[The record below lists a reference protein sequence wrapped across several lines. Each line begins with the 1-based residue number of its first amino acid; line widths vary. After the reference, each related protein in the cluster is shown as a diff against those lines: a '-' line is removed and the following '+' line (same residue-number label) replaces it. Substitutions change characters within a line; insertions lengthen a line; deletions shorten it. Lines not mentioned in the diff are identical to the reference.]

1 MTRGRPETSRAERT
15 TPAGRRRDGARH
27 GSRAAPGLLSQWHG
41 AAQGPV
47 FCGPRA
53 YDFRPAA
60 AHRRSPREPGDER
73 RPGGRNPASG
83 TAGSR
88 RKRQGRSGE
97 ARPGR
102 RKEHTRHN
110 RQAARQPCEDGNRAL
125 ARYNGLAA
133 LARRR
138 QRPGRA
144 QGYAAR
150 SGEAAGIG
158 GAPTHPE
165 TPTSTTPAAPRR
177 SSRRAGRRCDL
188 KRERPPGRAPR
199 GPNAGARSKRG
210 RKAQAQRPQGRQ
222 HPGPRSVLNRYLIP
236 PESSA
241 VRRRSTRGTDR
252 EQLKSGPR
260 GTADGKRPRRRKRGR
275 GRPAAGKG

>member
-110 RQAARQPCEDGNRAL
+110 RQAARQSCEAGNRAL

-144 QGYAAR
+144 QG
-150 SGEAAGIG
+150 
-158 GAPTHPE
+158 
-165 TPTSTTPAAPRR
+165 
-177 SSRRAGRRCDL
+177 SRRAQRRGRRQ
-188 KRERPPGRAPR
+188 RRRTNPPGDTD
-199 GPNAGARSKRG
+199 
-210 RKAQAQRPQGRQ
+210 Q
-222 HPGPRSVLNRYLIP
+222 HNPRSAAPQQP
-236 PESSA
+236 PSRAAS
-241 VRRRSTRGTDR
+241 
-252 EQLKSGPR
+252 
-260 GTADGKRPRRRKRGR
+260 RP
-275 GRPAAGKG
+275 

>member
-110 RQAARQPCEDGNRAL
+110 RQAARQPCEADNRAL

-144 QGYAAR
+144 QGYTQRSAERQRVPIAHEPTRRHRPAQPPQRRAAAAAEQGGVATLSGSDRRDEHREARMRERGASGAERPKR
-150 SGEAAGIG
+150 SDRKG
-158 GAPTHPE
+158 G
-165 TPTSTTPAAPRR
+165 STPA
-177 SSRRAGRRCDL
+177 
-188 KRERPPGRAPR
+188 PGAF
-199 GPNAGARSKRG
+199 
-210 RKAQAQRPQGRQ
+210 
-222 HPGPRSVLNRYLIP
+222 
-236 PESSA
+236 
-241 VRRRSTRGTDR
+241 
-252 EQLKSGPR
+252 
-260 GTADGKRPRRRKRGR
+260 
-275 GRPAAGKG
+275 

>member
-1 MTRGRPETSRAERT
+1 MRTSQAQARTTRNEHNTSAGNKGTTSSNSAPRPTDIRAKQRRRTRSARSARPERRRGVVGERMTRGRPETSRAERT

-41 AAQGPV
+41 AAQVPV

-53 YDFRPAA
+53 YVLRPAA
-60 AHRRSPREPGDER
+60 ARRRSSREPGDER

-83 TAGSR
+83 AAGSR

-102 RKEHTRHN
+102 RNEHTRHN
-110 RQAARQPCEDGNRAL
+110 RQTARHQGEDGNRAL

-144 QGYAAR
+144 QGSR
-150 SGEAAGIG
+150 S
-158 GAPTHPE
+158 THRRGRRQRRRTNPPGD
-165 TPTSTTPAAPRR
+165 TDQHNPRSAAPQQPP
-177 SSRRAGRRCDL
+177 SRAAS
-188 KRERPPGRAPR
+188 RP
-199 GPNAGARSKRG
+199 
-210 RKAQAQRPQGRQ
+210 
-222 HPGPRSVLNRYLIP
+222 
-236 PESSA
+236 
-241 VRRRSTRGTDR
+241 
-252 EQLKSGPR
+252 
-260 GTADGKRPRRRKRGR
+260 
-275 GRPAAGKG
+275 